1 MKAGIKT
8 KKKKMVTFLY
18 NEIIAV
24 SLFDYPNNA
33 HESSFK

>member
-1 MKAGIKT
+1 MKAGIET
-8 KKKKMVTFLY
+8 KKKMVTFLY

-33 HESSFK
+33 HESSLK

>member
-1 MKAGIKT
+1 MKARIKT
-8 KKKKMVTFLY
+8 KKKIVTFLY

-33 HESSFK
+33 YEGSFK